1 MLQQD
6 HPNDYVLA
14 TGETHS
20 VREFVEAAFDE
31 VGVTLEWRGT
41 GTEEKGY
48 AAGSGRLLVEVDPR
62 YFRPTEVDVL
72 RGNPAKAHEKL
83 GWRHKT
89 SFRELVSEM
98 VAEDLKRTGDP
109 EEYEYEPPRFS
120 VVAGRP

>member
-1 MLQQD
+1 M
-6 HPNDYVLA
+6 
-14 TGETHS
+14 
-20 VREFVEAAFDE
+20 
-31 VGVTLEWRGT
+31 
-41 GTEEKGY
+41 
-48 AAGSGRLLVEVDPR
+48 
-62 YFRPTEVDVL
+62 L

-98 VAEDLKRTGDP
+98 IAEDLKRPDDP

>member
-1 MLQQD
+1 MPGRCKTCFQ
-6 HPNDYVLA
+6 
-14 TGETHS
+14 GHS
-20 VREFVEAAFDE
+20 PRRDPCSAAI
-31 VGVTLEWRGT
+31 GQWRGA

-48 AAGSGRLLVEVDPR
+48 AADSGRLLVEVDPR
-62 YFRPTEVDVL
+62 YFQPTAVDVL

-120 VVAGRP
+120 AMAPPAAH